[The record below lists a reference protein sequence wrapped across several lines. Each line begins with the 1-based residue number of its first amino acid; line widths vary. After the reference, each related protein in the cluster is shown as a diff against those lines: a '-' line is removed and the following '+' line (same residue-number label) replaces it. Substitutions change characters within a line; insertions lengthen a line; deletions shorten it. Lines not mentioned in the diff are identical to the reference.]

1 MIRIRNAW
9 AVAMA
14 VGLGVLAGQA
24 QAEVTVMTVN
34 LADAYDGY
42 YKTKEANK
50 KLRDAQEKAQEQI
63 EALNQ
68 EGNQLVESYQE
79 MVEQSKNTALT
90 EEARRKAGEDSQKK
104 LEEIQAKQA
113 EVTQFGQN
121 TQRALAQRQK
131 THRDLMF
138 DEITKVVADMAKAK
152 GATLVFDSSGPSVF
166 GAPVLL
172 YGDASYDA
180 TTELLA
186 ILNKDA
192 PPGSLEDDPVAPAAN

>member
-1 MIRIRNAW
+1 MIRFKNAW
-9 AVAMA
+9 FVALA
-14 VGLGVLAGQA
+14 AGLGVMAAQA
-24 QAEVTVMTVN
+24 QPAVSVLTVN

-42 YKTKEANK
+42 YKTTEANA
-50 KLRDAQEKAQEQI
+50 KLMEAQVKAQEQI

-68 EGNQLVESYQE
+68 EGNVLVESYQE
-79 MVEQSKNTALT
+79 MVEQSQNSALT
-90 EEARRKAGEDSQKK
+90 EEARRKAGEDSQRK

-138 DEITKVVADMAKAK
+138 DEITAIVADMAAEK
-152 GATLVFDSSGPSVF
+152 GATMIFDSSGPSVF

-172 YGDASYDA
+172 YSDAGFDI
-180 TTELLA
+180 TEELLE
-186 ILNKDA
+186 ILNEDA
-192 PPGSLEDDPVAPAAN
+192 PEDLLADDTAVEGQ

>member
-1 MIRIRNAW
+1 MIRLEKTFL
-9 AVAMA
+9 VALA
-14 VGLGVLAGQA
+14 VGASVLAAQA
-24 QAEVTVMTVN
+24 QPAISVITVS

-42 YKTKEANK
+42 YKTKEATD

-68 EGNQLVESYQE
+68 EGNVLVESYQE

-90 EEARRKAGEDSQKK
+90 EDARNKAAEDAQRK
-104 LEEIQAKQA
+104 LEEIQTKQA

-138 DEITKVVADMAKAK
+138 DEITGIVTDMAKER
-152 GATLVFDSSGPSVF
+152 GVTMVFDTSGPSVF

-172 YGDASYDA
+172 YADSAYDV
-180 TTELLA
+180 TEELLE
-186 ILNKDA
+186 ILNEDA
-192 PPGSLEDDPVAPAAN
+192 PEIIEIEEVTE